1 MINFESRNITE
12 VRVEKKNK
20 DSSKE
25 EKREGESEVIA

>member
-1 MINFESRNITE
+1 MTIFQSRRISQ
-12 VRVEKKNK
+12 KSGKNK